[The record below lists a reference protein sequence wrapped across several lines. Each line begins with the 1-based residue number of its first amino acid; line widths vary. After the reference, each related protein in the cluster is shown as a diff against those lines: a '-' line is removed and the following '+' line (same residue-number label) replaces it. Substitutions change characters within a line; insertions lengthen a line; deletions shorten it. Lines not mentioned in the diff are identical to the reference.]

1 MTGKDWSEIFCAPS
15 CAQKIEIL
23 SQELNSTMGTYFPR
37 KSVKKRIFKYKPW
50 ITSNIKLLISKRQ
63 SAFIRHGKE
72 SLVYKFWRSKVQRDI
87 KLAKSLYYNG
97 KINYLAQATL
107 KNGGNKSSR

>member
-1 MTGKDWSEIFCAPS
+1 
-15 CAQKIEIL
+15 
-23 SQELNSTMGTYFPR
+23 MGTYQFPW
-37 KSVKKRIFKYKPW
+37 KCVKKRIFKYKPW
-50 ITSNIKLLISKRQ
+50 ITSNIKLLIWKRQ

-97 KINYLAQATL
+97 KINDLAQSNT
-107 KNGGNKSSR
+107 KKWWQ